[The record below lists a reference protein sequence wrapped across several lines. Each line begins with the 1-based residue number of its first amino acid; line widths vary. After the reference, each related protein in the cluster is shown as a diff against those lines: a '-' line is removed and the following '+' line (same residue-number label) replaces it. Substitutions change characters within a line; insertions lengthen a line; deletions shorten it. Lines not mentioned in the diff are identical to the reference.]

1 MGNLHDLPDTDGV
14 VSVASEEDLSVGR
27 PGEGDRGRLLALG
40 ELDVELLVK
49 LTALKIV
56 DLDAGSGGSGKPV
69 TAGGEGQVEDL
80 VRVLER
86 VRVRVVINVPDDDN
100 TLLTSG
106 SAEGSVRSK
115 SGGGNVVLVTN
126 EVSNVVAGGNVPRL

>member
-1 MGNLHDLPDTDGV
+1 MGNLHDLPDTDGAV
-14 VSVASEEDLSVGR
+14 GVASEEDLSVRR
-27 PGEGDRGRLLALG
+27 PGEGDGGRLLALG
-40 ELDVELLVK
+40 ELDVELLVE
-49 LTALKIV
+49 LTGLKIV

-69 TAGGEGQVEDL
+69 TAGREGQVEDL

-106 SAEGSVRSK
+106 SAKGSVRGK
-115 SGGGNVVLVTN
+115 SGGGDVVLVTN